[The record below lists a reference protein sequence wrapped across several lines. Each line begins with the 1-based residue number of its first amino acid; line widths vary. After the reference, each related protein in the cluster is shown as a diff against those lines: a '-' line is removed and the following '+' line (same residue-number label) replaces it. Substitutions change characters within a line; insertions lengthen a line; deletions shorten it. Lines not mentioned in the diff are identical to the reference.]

1 MTPGLACAAIVAL
14 GATLTTTPAVARHPS
29 RWIEQSVGQEV
40 FNLSD
45 TPVGRLERYI
55 DINGVPGAVV
65 LASVHFGGHPILVAA
80 DDLGW
85 RARGGLL
92 LALSNSS
99 TANLPHYHP
108 GWALPIW

>member
-1 MTPGLACAAIVAL
+1 MKFALACAAILAL
-14 GATLTTTPAVARHPS
+14 TVTLTATPALARHPS
-29 RWIEQSVGQEV
+29 QWIEQSAGQEV
-40 FNLSD
+40 FNLAD
-45 TPVGRLERYI
+45 TPVGRVERYI

-65 LASVHFGGHPILVAA
+65 MASVHFGGHPILVAA